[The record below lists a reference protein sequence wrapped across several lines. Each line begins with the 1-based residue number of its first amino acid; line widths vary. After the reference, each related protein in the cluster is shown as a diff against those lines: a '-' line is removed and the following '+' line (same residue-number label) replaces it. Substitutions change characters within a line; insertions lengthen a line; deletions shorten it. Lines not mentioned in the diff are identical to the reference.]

1 MIHFMK
7 LYILWYVSH
16 CIAAHSPLMQ
26 KTCITSYKNLVF
38 NQQEYTKLSSYV
50 IEDTVG
56 FFYTLNCSKL
66 SMGLPL
72 FMKLHL
78 LGLHYLSL
86 CAMLLVVPTT
96 KSRKVVL
103 QCYSHTQSNYEA
115 DFTL

>member
-1 MIHFMK
+1 MIHFIK
-7 LYILWYVSH
+7 FYILWYVSH

-26 KTCITSYKNLVF
+26 KTCIKTCITSYKNLVF
-38 NQQEYTKLSSYV
+38 NQQEYTKLSFYV

-56 FFYTLNCSKL
+56 FFYTLNYSKL

-72 FMKLHL
+72 FMKVCL

-86 CAMLLVVPTT
+86 CAMLLDVPTT

-103 QCYSHTQSNYEA
+103 
-115 DFTL
+115 